1 MFVYDP
7 LWPQRMKEAAER
19 APESL
24 ERIRREQ
31 EERGKRESP
40 KGVKS

>member
-7 LWPQRMKEAAER
+7 PWPQRMKEAAER

-24 ERIRREQ
+24 KRIRREQ
-31 EERGKRESP
+31 EEQQKRESP
-40 KGVKS
+40 NG